1 MKLKN
6 EILMLFLFFSIISH
20 SQVGQKNFI
29 DQPYIEVTGQF
40 ETEIIPNEIYVN
52 IELNENDKKGK
63 TTIEM
68 QENQMITAL
77 KKLHI
82 DITKNL
88 SIQDFGGS
96 YQKYFLVT
104 NRVTKVKKYQL
115 IVSNGQLLGEVFRA
129 LTELNISDI
138 SIVKVSHSEIEKI
151 RRETKINALKV
162 AKEKASDYA
171 IAINQ
176 NIGNAIHIQE
186 IQTNNISNN
195 IYGQANAIQVRGY
208 TSEYKENISN
218 LNLQTI
224 KLTAIVQVK
233 FTLN

>member
-6 EILMLFLFFSIISH
+6 EIRMLFLFFSIISN
-20 SQVGQKNFI
+20 SQTGQKNFI
-29 DQPYIEVTGQF
+29 DQPYIEITGQF
-40 ETEIIPNEIYVN
+40 ETEVIPNEIYVS

-63 TTIEM
+63 ASIET
-68 QENQMITAL
+68 QENQMIVAL
-77 KKLHI
+77 KKLNI

-104 NRVTKVKKYQL
+104 NKVTKVKKYQL
-115 IVSNGQLLGEVFRA
+115 IVSNGQLLGEVFRS
-129 LTELNISDI
+129 LTQLNISDI

-162 AKEKASDYA
+162 AKEKASEYA
-171 IAINQ
+171 IAIGQ
-176 NIGNAIHIQE
+176 SIGNAIHIQE
-186 IQTNNISNN
+186 LNNNYSNILASQSNGIQ
-195 IYGQANAIQVRGY
+195 ALGY
-208 TSEYKENISN
+208 SIGYNEKISN

-224 KLTAIVQVK
+224 KLIAIVQVK
-233 FTLN
+233 FILN